1 MTEAIPGSEAPDLL
15 AGAEPV
21 DEPVRLDE
29 TQHPLRPAMV
39 LPEARRVLERLN
51 QAGYKAY
58 LCGGGVRDLWLGK
71 QPKDFDVVTDA
82 RPEQVRRVFRN
93 CRVIGRRFRL
103 AHVFFGDTI
112 IETATFRALLDNP
125 PPSAESV
132 PVPTRRSR
140 GIPDPTFATRDG
152 VIVRD
157 NEYGTPEEDARRRD
171 FTVNALFYDL
181 RTRQILDYVGGIADL
196 EAKILRVIGDPATRY
211 REDPVRMVRAVRIAS
226 QLDFAIE
233 ASAEEAIRSCAGDLA
248 NAAHERMHE
257 EMLKIFNCGHAAEV
271 FRRSWDLGLFQVIY
285 PEFCAFL
292 AGEPAAMETVR
303 RALVQFDV
311 WKRNGLKPS
320 PALQYSLL
328 FGPYIESVAAASR
341 GGAAPFE
348 AMMHAVSAA
357 VRAPKQLVMIPKS
370 VWFDVERIMGM
381 QVQMAKAKPS
391 STYAQRLKTRAF
403 FSDGLVYLKF
413 STTDHPER
421 KVLFEL
427 WTE

>member
-1 MTEAIPGSEAPDLL
+1 MTEAIPEPEVPDLL

-29 TQHPLRPAMV
+29 SQHPLRPSMI

-51 QAGYKAY
+51 RAGYKAY

-112 IETATFRALLDNP
+112 IETATFRALFDNP
-125 PPSAESV
+125 PAAAESV
-132 PVPTRRSR
+132 PVPSRRNR
-140 GIPDPTFATRDG
+140 DIPDPTFATRDG

-181 RTRQILDYVGGIADL
+181 RTHTILDYVGGIADL

-233 ASAEEAIRSCAGDLA
+233 ASAEAAIRDCAGDLA
-248 NAAHERMHE
+248 NASHERMHE

-271 FRRSWDLGLFQVIY
+271 FRRSWELGLFQVIY
-285 PEFCAFL
+285 PEFSAFL
-292 AGEPAAMETVR
+292 EHGPAARETVR
-303 RALVQFDV
+303 RVLTQFDV
-311 WKRNGLKPS
+311 WKRNGLKPL
-320 PALQYSLL
+320 PALQYALL
-328 FGPYIESVAAASR
+328 FGPYIESIAATAQE
-341 GGAAPFE
+341 GVAPFE

-370 VWFDVERIMGM
+370 VWYDVERIMGM
-381 QVQMAKAKPS
+381 QVQMAKANPASK
-391 STYAQRLKTRAF
+391 YAQRVKTRECFNDA
-403 FSDGLVYLKF
+403 LVYLKF
-413 STTDHPER
+413 STTDHPDR
-421 KVLFEL
+421 KPLLEA
-427 WTE
+427 WMQ